1 MRTESSLV
9 ASILQQRPVV
19 PTEPQ
24 KSNTPT
30 VVEQVRQ
37 QLLGEVQT
45 ATKIINEIF
54 IEASIHVQEFSRLK
68 STTVTSTQE
77 EKEFA
82 QTFRAWFNGEIR
94 TAINQMPGATQS
106 VACYVLKDRLER
118 FPIFDPQ
125 WTAPFVRN
133 GTVLEKFLR
142 SQSPVLLV
150 HLGEVDTLLTR
161 HKTNASP
168 TEKDT
173 VEQWQA
179 ALNELA
185 RTVVPHK
192 TLKL

>member
-9 ASILQQRPVV
+9 ACIIQQRPTV
-19 PTEPQ
+19 PTEMQNSAPV
-24 KSNTPT
+24 S
-30 VVEQVRQ
+30 VVDQVCQ

-54 IEASIHVQEFSRLK
+54 IEASMHVQEFARLK
-68 STTVTSTQE
+68 ATTVTSTQE

-82 QTFRAWFNGEIR
+82 QTFRNWFNGEIR
-94 TAINQMPGATQS
+94 SAINQMPGATQS

-125 WTAPFVRN
+125 WTPPFVRN
-133 GTVLEKFLR
+133 ATVLEKFLR
-142 SQSPVLLV
+142 SQSPTLLG
-150 HLGEVDTLLTR
+150 HLGEVETLLTR
-161 HKTNASP
+161 HKTNA
-168 TEKDT
+168 TADQKEA

-179 ALNELA
+179 ALSELA
-185 RTVVPHK
+185 HTVVPHK